1 MKRILIEYLTLGCRY
16 LSRHSREGGSPR
28 QRGTWMP
35 TCVGM
40 TASGIILAGTLI
52 GCSSG
57 PEPPTMETIV
67 TAYDR
72 GDFGRAYEDGAI
84 RAASSAADAA
94 TAAYLAGVSAGRL
107 QAYDDAERLLTQAGH
122 DGDRPLAANAYAS
135 LGLVYAE
142 QEKFS
147 ESADAFQRAADYFT
161 GDDRARALYFAGIA
175 QQKLGLFEEAQDDLF
190 EARAAT
196 TDGKLHE
203 QIDRQMEVVAFT
215 IQIAAYR
222 DPEDAKRDAKR
233 VSAKTNNLKMGPPRL
248 VASTDARGV
257 PVTVV
262 QVGRFPSA
270 PAAKRILENFNEPTA
285 VVVPLAEPK

>member
-1 MKRILIEYLTLGCRY
+1 MKRMLMG
-16 LSRHSREGGSPR
+16 
-28 QRGTWMP
+28 
-35 TCVGM
+35 VV
-40 TASGIILAGTLI
+40 LAGTLI

-57 PEPPTMETIV
+57 PEPPTMETIAA
-67 TAYDR
+67 AYDS
-72 GDFGRAYEDGAI
+72 GDFGRAYEDGSL
-84 RAASSAADAA
+84 RAASSTDDAA

-107 QAYDDAERLLTQAGH
+107 QAYADAERLLTQSAR
-122 DGDRPLAANAYAS
+122 DADRPLSADAYAS

-142 QEKFS
+142 QDKYS
-147 ESADAFQRAADYFT
+147 ESADAFQRAADLYT
-161 GDDRARALYFAGIA
+161 GENRAQALYFAAIA
-175 QQKLGLFEEAQDDLF
+175 QQQLGLFEEAQDDLF

-196 TDGKLHE
+196 TNGAMRE
-203 QIDRQMEVVAFT
+203 QIDRQMEVIGFT

-222 DPEDAKRDAKR
+222 DPEDAERDAER

-270 PAAKRILENFNEPTA
+270 PAAESVLKNLNEPTA
-285 VVVPLAEPK
+285 LVVPLARPK